1 MFDALRTFYHITC
14 VKNIHIEPFFIAKR
28 TFYYVTVADI
38 CNLLR
43 LIKRG
48 YGSECSVSFFQLISM
63 CMLVRSTQIISVWRP
78 CKKNDCLMR
87 GTKRLTSDPPNNF
100 IHDQV

>member
-14 VKNIHIEPFFIAKR
+14 VKNIYIEPFIIAKR

-43 LIKRG
+43 LIKRDH
-48 YGSECSVSFFQLISM
+48 GSECSVSLFSIDIYVHMRFFHRHKISPTYMIKSPM
-63 CMLVRSTQIISVWRP
+63 C
-78 CKKNDCLMR
+78 
-87 GTKRLTSDPPNNF
+87 GA
-100 IHDQV
+100 

>member
-14 VKNIHIEPFFIAKR
+14 AKNIYIEPFFIAKR

-48 YGSECSVSFFQLISM
+48 YRSECSVSFFQLISM
-63 CMLVRSTQIISVWRP
+63 GIMRFFPSSQNMPDLYDKKSYVWHLEHSII
-78 CKKNDCLMR
+78 
-87 GTKRLTSDPPNNF
+87 
-100 IHDQV
+100 

>member
-14 VKNIHIEPFFIAKR
+14 VKNIYIEPFFIAKR
-28 TFYYVTVADI
+28 TFYYVTVTDI

-48 YGSECSVSFFQLISM
+48 YGSERSVSLFSID
-63 CMLVRSTQIISVWRP
+63 I
-78 CKKNDCLMR
+78 
-87 GTKRLTSDPPNNF
+87 
-100 IHDQV
+100 

>member
-14 VKNIHIEPFFIAKR
+14 VKNIYIEPFIIAKR

-43 LIKRG
+43 LIKKD
-48 YGSECSVSFFQLISM
+48 YGSECSVSLFSIDIYVHMRFFHRHKISPTYMIKSPM
-63 CMLVRSTQIISVWRP
+63 C
-78 CKKNDCLMR
+78 
-87 GTKRLTSDPPNNF
+87 GA
-100 IHDQV
+100 

>member
-14 VKNIHIEPFFIAKR
+14 AKNIYIEPFFIAKR
-28 TFYYVTVADI
+28 TFYYVTVTDI

-48 YGSECSVSFFQLISM
+48 YGFKCLVSFFPIDIHVHMRFFPSSQNMPDLYDKKSYVWH
-63 CMLVRSTQIISVWRP
+63 LEPYII
-78 CKKNDCLMR
+78 
-87 GTKRLTSDPPNNF
+87 
-100 IHDQV
+100 

>member
-28 TFYYVTVADI
+28 RFYYVTVADI

-48 YGSECSVSFFQLISM
+48 YGSESSVSFFSIDIYVHMRFFHRHKICQTYMIKSPM
-63 CMLVRSTQIISVWRP
+63 C
-78 CKKNDCLMR
+78 
-87 GTKRLTSDPPNNF
+87 GT
-100 IHDQV
+100 

>member
-63 CMLVRSTQIISVWRP
+63 CICVFPSSQNIPDLYDKKSYVWHLEPSII
-78 CKKNDCLMR
+78 
-87 GTKRLTSDPPNNF
+87 
-100 IHDQV
+100 

>member
-14 VKNIHIEPFFIAKR
+14 VKNIYIEPFIIAKR

-48 YGSECSVSFFQLISM
+48 YGSESSVRFFSIDIY
-63 CMLVRSTQIISVWRP
+63 VH
-78 CKKNDCLMR
+78 MR
-87 GTKRLTSDPPNNF
+87 FSIVTKYARLK
-100 IHDQV
+100 